1 MTAPQPR
8 FVERRA
14 HERIPVDEP
23 ARIYYGAGYAFWADC
38 VVRDISQGGA
48 KIQLP
53 PVYVIPSRF
62 VLLHYRAKLA
72 FEAVRKWRRAEM
84 LGMSFEARH
93 DLTRA
98 PDPRLVAIHQAWL
111 DLRAGIEP

>member
-8 FVERRA
+8 LIERRA
-14 HERIPVDEP
+14 HERISVDEP
-23 ARIYYGAGYAFWADC
+23 ARIYYGADYAFWADC

-72 FEAVRKWRRAEM
+72 FEAVRKWRRSEM

-93 DLTRA
+93 DLTR
-98 PDPRLVAIHQAWL
+98 PLEDERLSTIHKAWL
-111 DLRAGIEP
+111 ELRAGV

>member
-1 MTAPQPR
+1 MTAPQSR
-8 FVERRA
+8 FIERRA
-14 HERIPVDEP
+14 HERAAMDEP

-38 VVRDISQGGA
+38 VLRDISQGGA

-53 PVYVIPSRF
+53 TVYVIPPRF
-62 VLLHYRAKLA
+62 VLLHYGAKLA

-93 DLTRA
+93 DLTQTPDERMA
-98 PDPRLVAIHQAWL
+98 PIHQAWVE
-111 DLRAGIEP
+111 LRAGIER